1 MNTEPTTTPK
11 PRRRWLQ
18 FSLRTMLILML
29 VISVPLGW
37 FTYRLNQAR
46 KQRAVIDAIH
56 ALGGSTEYDGESGS
70 YTEGSYPSMAFGLDS
85 LGFPD
90 PPGCPAPVWLRRCLG
105 DDFFVRIVGVRG
117 DSDDVLERAARLP
130 HLSSLS
136 VGPLHRNPYAS
147 YPVTDA
153 GLEHLKESSQ
163 LRTVMLN
170 QTRVTDAGLI
180 HLSWLIQ
187 LQHLDLSGTQVT
199 DAGLTHL
206 RGLTQLQYLNLS
218 GTQVTAARVAEL
230 KGTLPKCEILR

>member
-1 MNTEPTTTPK
+1 MVVSRVSDMTTTITPT

-18 FSLRTMLILML
+18 FSLRTLMVL
-29 VISVPLGW
+29 VVIVSLPLGW
-37 FTYRLNQAR
+37 FAYRLNLAR
-46 KQRAVIDAIH
+46 EQRAVIDAIH

-90 PPGCPAPVWLRRCLG
+90 PPGCPALVWLRRCLG
-105 DDFFVRIVGVRG
+105 EDFFVRIVGVQG
-117 DSDDVLERAARLP
+117 ESDAVLERAARLP

-136 VGPLHRNPYAS
+136 VGPLHRKPYAS

-153 GLEHLKESSQ
+153 GLEYLKGSSQ

-170 QTRVTDAGLI
+170 QTR
-180 HLSWLIQ
+180 
-187 LQHLDLSGTQVT
+187 VT

-218 GTQVTAARVAEL
+218 GNQVTAAGVAEL
-230 KGTLPKCEILR
+230 QKALPNLRISR